1 LHEQHHPPEKP
12 LSLLK
17 SMDWGFFIVATISL
31 ASALYVL
38 WRDGLGV
45 AQHILI
51 EDATL
56 FVTILPKVAL
66 GCLIGGL
73 VRLLISR
80 ETISRYIG
88 EGSGWRG
95 LVIAAAI
102 GGLFP
107 GGPFTIFPLAVILLA
122 SGADRGSAIAF
133 ISSWLLLGINRA
145 IIWEMPFFGLDF
157 VALRFLLSLP
167 MPILLGLLARAPIFD
182 RLYLPVRDLPARA
195 KGEELP

>member
-1 LHEQHHPPEKP
+1 
-12 LSLLK
+12 
-17 SMDWGFFIVATISL
+17 MDWGFFIVATISVS
-31 ASALYVL
+31 SAFYVL

-45 AQHILI
+45 AQHILL
-51 EDATL
+51 EDAYL

-88 EGSGWRG
+88 AGSGWRG
-95 LVIAAAI
+95 LVIAAGI

-133 ISSWLLLGINRA
+133 ISSWLLIGINRA
-145 IIWEMPFFGLDF
+145 IIWEMPFFGFDF
-157 VALRFLLSLP
+157 VALRFVLSLP
-167 MPILLGLLARAPIFD
+167 MPILLGLFARAPIFD
-182 RLYLPVRDLPARA
+182 RLYSAA
-195 KGEELP
+195 TSKSEEQP